1 MVPWPRYPIE
11 TLAEMK
17 SAADGVDVNGSQ
29 GDESTAP
36 NFDGD
41 DDGDSK
47 EKGDVTI
54 GGEIFQKDGSFV
66 AVAVESKREKEA
78 DGKLE
83 ETPVRYSFRLQE
95 YKTRSGVD
103 DLVWG
108 HATARPWWPGQIF
121 DPTYASETAAF
132 YRLNGLRELAV
143 FVSGGGLEESN
154 FEIKAPPSART
165 RSDEKKLQS
174 SVTKRN
180 LRKGAYRSSKIAKE
194 NEVAS
199 EDSPCHKN
207 P

>member
-1 MVPWPRYPIE
+1 
-11 TLAEMK
+11 MK

-95 YKTRSGVD
+95 YKTRSGVH

-108 HATARPWWPGQIF
+108 HARARPWWPGQIF

-132 YRLNGLRELAV
+132 YRLNGLREYLSLVVAWKKV
-143 FVSGGGLEESN
+143 ILRSRHHHQPVRGLM
-154 FEIKAPPSART
+154 K
-165 RSDEKKLQS
+165 RSC
-174 SVTKRN
+174 R
-180 LRKGAYRSSKIAKE
+180 
-194 NEVAS
+194 VA
-199 EDSPCHKN
+199 
-207 P
+207 